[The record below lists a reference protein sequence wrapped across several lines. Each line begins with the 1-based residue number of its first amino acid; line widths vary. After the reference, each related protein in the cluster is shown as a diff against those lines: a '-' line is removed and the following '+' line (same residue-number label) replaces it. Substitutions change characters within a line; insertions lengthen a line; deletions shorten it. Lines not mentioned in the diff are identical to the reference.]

1 MNLKK
6 KQKIKK
12 KNKERRAYMNQY
24 ADYDFYKNEYKGTLS
39 EELFNSYIGK
49 ASKDI
54 ERNVNIRL
62 NEDVFE
68 KLKDD
73 VQEKI
78 SYVACELCDY
88 QYNFGSNADI
98 GAPNS
103 FSIDGVNVTQGN
115 YSSSTA
121 NSTTIKLKNIYEDL
135 PQELTRYL

>member
-1 MNLKK
+1 
-6 KQKIKK
+6 
-12 KNKERRAYMNQY
+12 MNQY
-24 ADYDFYKNEYKGTLS
+24 ADYDFYRNEYKGTLS

-54 ERNVNIRL
+54 ERNVNILL

-73 VQEKI
+73 VQEQI

-88 QYNFGSNADI
+88 YNNFGDATSD
-98 GAPNS
+98 GSPNS
-103 FSIDGVNVTQGN
+103 FSIDGVSITKSN
-115 YSSSTA
+115 YSSQ
-121 NSTTIKLKNIYEDL
+121 NESTTSKKKIIYEDL